1 MKRQALALGLTL
13 GLISGLVAMDLPAFA
28 KARNRQTQ
36 QNDSTYAYVSRVF
49 EKLKAH
55 WEPPAYEQ
63 TLTNSML
70 TFVLNDD
77 GSLYSSKLKTVD
89 ADNGSGQRAL
99 DFIKSNAPFGKLPAA
114 LQGSQ
119 LEFKFKIAPDSLQ
132 MVSYQVVSKQN
143 KEPVVKYNNPTNG
156 ATLGA
161 SLFYMAAQAPI
172 TGKVT
177 WTTPET
183 QTDAEQ
189 SMALYINEVQERIQQ
204 GWQLPE
210 GVTSSE
216 RAVAYLMIDRDG
228 SLLSASLKQS
238 SGNKIVDQAALKAI
252 TASAPF
258 PRVPASALSLPVEI
272 EYVFERVAPEPS
284 DAQ

>member
-1 MKRQALALGLTL
+1 MKRQALAFWLTL
-13 GLISGLVAMDLPAFA
+13 GLFSGLAALELPAFA
-28 KARNRQTQ
+28 KARHQQAQ
-36 QNDSTYAYVSRVF
+36 QNDSTYEYVSRVF
-49 EKLKAH
+49 DKLKTH

-63 TLTNSML
+63 TLSNSLL

-77 GSLYSSKLKTVD
+77 GTLYTSKLKTVD

-99 DFIKSNAPFGKLPAA
+99 DFIKNNAPFGKLPAA

-119 LEFKFKIAPDSLQ
+119 LEFKFKITSDSLQ

-143 KEPVVKYNNPTNG
+143 KEPVVKYNNPSNG
-156 ATLGA
+156 AMLGA

-172 TGKVT
+172 TGQVS
-177 WTTPET
+177 WQAPET

-189 SMALYINEVQERIQQ
+189 SMTLYVNDVQERIQQ
-204 GWQLPE
+204 EWRLPE
-210 GVTSSE
+210 GVSSSE

-238 SGNKIVDQAALKAI
+238 SGNKAVDQAALSAI
-252 TASAPF
+252 TSSAPF